1 MVTGFPD
8 VKVFLIV
15 PGIIYLTV
23 TTFLLIFVSNVVA
36 HNERREIMLHTVEWL
51 EKDSGI
57 SRHTWRSWIRVGKI
71 PVIRLGRRVR
81 VAEEDYRRFLAEN
94 RVPAREGEGK

>member
-1 MVTGFPD
+1 M
-8 VKVFLIV
+8 
-15 PGIIYLTV
+15 
-23 TTFLLIFVSNVVA
+23 A
-36 HNERREIMLHTVEWL
+36 LHTVEWL

-57 SRHTWRSWIRVGKI
+57 SKHTWRAWIRLGRV

-94 RVPAREGEGK
+94 RVPARDGDGDGGNREFGDDTART

>member
-1 MVTGFPD
+1 MFRCQVITLCHRHFRID
-8 VKVFLIV
+8 SNSIC
-15 PGIIYLTV
+15 IYVYISALAQ
-23 TTFLLIFVSNVVA
+23 NPY
-36 HNERREIMLHTVEWL
+36 RGGEIMALHTVEWL

-57 SRHTWRSWIRVGKI
+57 SKHTWRAWIRLGRV